1 VLAQSGETLKT
12 GLATLR
18 AQANRW
24 KTEPGYTPALGA
36 ALQIIGGTDTTDPQS
51 LQPELTAAV
60 QSGHV
65 VLRFKKWGADAVNI
79 YKRKAGETEWKFL
92 ARDTNSPY
100 DDYAPLDKPGV
111 PENWE
116 YQALALVGDDEAG
129 QPSATVRVTFG
140 G

>member
-1 VLAQSGETLKT
+1 VDS
-12 GLATLR
+12 
-18 AQANRW
+18 
-24 KTEPGYTPALGA
+24 
-36 ALQIIGGTDTTDPQS
+36 QS

-60 QSGHV
+60 QSDHV
-65 VLRFKKWGADAVNI
+65 ILHFKKWGADAVSL

-100 DDYAPLDKPGV
+100 DDYSPLEQSGV

-116 YQALALVGDDEAG
+116 CQAMSLLGDDEVG
-129 QPSATVRVTFG
+129 QPSAIVKVTFG